1 MERRLLLADAH
12 QVRLLA
18 ARPFLSLPG
27 PKKSIVAGD
36 RRAADDFVREAALEH
51 RALLGVERLS
61 PNQAA
66 RRAAEPQLRAEQRA
80 PVSGLGTLALVAR
93 VIHRRLIQAPLRY
106 FEPVARLPGF
116 APAVDRTLG
125 ALRGHEVDAATLR
138 ALSPAGADLGDLLAL
153 YEEALAEG
161 LLADRAEVLRRAAL
175 APADPAPLLLLDL
188 SPEDPLEEAFWR
200 RQIEGRAEVWA
211 TAAPSDAQALEFFR
225 GLGFAEHPL
234 AEPEE
239 TALVRARRSIFA
251 AHATKGALD
260 SSLSLRSAPGEG
272 PECVEVARAVLWAAL
287 AGVPFDQQ
295 AIVLRHVETYQPLVE
310 DALRRAEIPAF
321 YAKGVRRPDPAGRA
335 FLLLLACKRE
345 DLSATRFAEYLSL
358 KEVPEL
364 PERGPPPQRRV
375 PWVEPKK
382 DGQLSF
388 ASLVAAP
395 PPAPEARVIHG
406 HLRVPSQWEHLLVD
420 AAVIGGHDRWQRR
433 LAGLQ
438 RELEKTRDRLGPDDP
453 GRGRLDAE
461 LGALQNLAEF
471 ALPLINQLAK
481 LPTRAPWGGWL
492 SALEALA
499 TQALRHPEPVL
510 RALAELRPMA
520 EVGPVD
526 LTEVELTLLPRLSSL
541 REEPEGHRFG
551 RVWVGTPEE
560 LAGRS
565 FRRVYLPG
573 LAEGLF
579 PAKTREDPLLLDVDR
594 KKLHPNLPA
603 RAAAVR
609 DERRRLH
616 LCLGAASEA
625 LEVSYPRLDTARGRA
640 RVPSFYALD
649 LLRAAEGQVPNVKA
663 FERRAQ
669 GEGQLRLGWP
679 APERPE
685 QAIDAT
691 ELDLSVLAAVD
702 PTQAPGLGRYLFGH
716 GLPVE
721 QAIRS
726 FARRW
731 RRPWSTADGLWIK
744 EGQASTL
751 LKGERLLERAYSP
764 SRLESYAACPYRFFL
779 QSIQRLEPKAE
790 PVRIEQIDP
799 RTKGRIVA
807 EIQFHLVQRL
817 IEAGVRRLAP
827 DNLERALGLLE
838 TTLREVEQ
846 QEREDLC
853 PAIPAVWARG
863 FEEIRADLCGWLR
876 DLAGNQDGYE
886 LLHAELA
893 FGLAAGADRDPA
905 SHPRAATIFGHYRVR
920 GSVDL
925 VERHPERGDWRVVD
939 HKSGKVPDVWPLAI
953 GGGAHL
959 QILLYAQA
967 LEALYGQKV
976 EHGRYAYCTIRNG
989 YTKIDLP
996 NDATTQEALR
1006 SALDTIDRAIERG
1019 QLVPSPRS
1027 GACRYCDYATV
1038 CGPGA
1043 EDRAKSKDGAP
1054 ATLNELVQLRSRR

>member
-1 MERRLLLADAH
+1 
-12 QVRLLA
+12 
-18 ARPFLSLPG
+18 
-27 PKKSIVAGD
+27 
-36 RRAADDFVREAALEH
+36 
-51 RALLGVERLS
+51 
-61 PNQAA
+61 
-66 RRAAEPQLRAEQRA
+66 
-80 PVSGLGTLALVAR
+80 
-93 VIHRRLIQAPLRY
+93 
-106 FEPVARLPGF
+106 
-116 APAVDRTLG
+116 LG
-125 ALRGHEVDAATLR
+125 A
-138 ALSPAGADLGDLLAL
+138 
-153 YEEALAEG
+153 
-161 LLADRAEVLRRAAL
+161 
-175 APADPAPLLLLDL
+175 
-188 SPEDPLEEAFWR
+188 
-200 RQIEGRAEVWA
+200 
-211 TAAPSDAQALEFFR
+211 
-225 GLGFAEHPL
+225 
-234 AEPEE
+234 
-239 TALVRARRSIFA
+239 
-251 AHATKGALD
+251 
-260 SSLSLRSAPGEG
+260 
-272 PECVEVARAVLWAAL
+272 
-287 AGVPFDQQ
+287 
-295 AIVLRHVETYQPLVE
+295 
-310 DALRRAEIPAF
+310 
-321 YAKGVRRPDPAGRA
+321 
-335 FLLLLACKRE
+335 
-345 DLSATRFAEYLSL
+345 
-358 KEVPEL
+358 
-364 PERGPPPQRRV
+364 
-375 PWVEPKK
+375 
-382 DGQLSF
+382 
-388 ASLVAAP
+388 
-395 PPAPEARVIHG
+395 
-406 HLRVPSQWEHLLVD
+406 
-420 AAVIGGHDRWQRR
+420 
-433 LAGLQ
+433 
-438 RELEKTRDRLGPDDP
+438 DDP
-453 GRGRLDAE
+453 GRARLDAE

-471 ALPLINQLAK
+471 ALPVIDRLAK
-481 LPTRAPWGGWL
+481 LPIRAPWGVWL
-492 SALEALA
+492 SALEDLA
-499 TQALRHPEPVL
+499 TQALRHPEGVL

-526 LTEVELTLLPRLSSL
+526 LTEVELTLMPRLSSL

-594 KKLHPNLPA
+594 AKLHPELPA
-603 RAAAVR
+603 RDAAVR
-609 DERRRLH
+609 EERRRLH

-649 LLRAAEGQVPNVKA
+649 LLRAAEGRVPNVKA

-691 ELDLSVLAAVD
+691 ELDLSLLAAVD
-702 PTQAPGLGRYLFGH
+702 PTKAPGLGRYLFGR

-731 RRPWSTADGLWIK
+731 RRPWSAADGLWLN
-744 EGQASTL
+744 EDRASSL
-751 LKGERLLERAYSP
+751 LKGERLLDRAYSP

-779 QSIQRLEPKAE
+779 QSIQRLEAKAE

-817 IEAGVRRLAP
+817 IKAGIRGLAP
-827 DNLERALGLLE
+827 ENLEAALGLLE
-838 TTLREVEQ
+838 TTLRDVEQ
-846 QEREDLC
+846 KEREDLC

-876 DLAGNQDGYE
+876 DLAANQDGYE

-893 FGLAAGADRDPA
+893 FGLAPGPDRDPA
-905 SHPRAATIFGHYRVR
+905 SHPEAATIFGHYRVR

-925 VERHPERGDWRVVD
+925 VERHQSRGDWRVVD
-939 HKSGKVPDVWPLAI
+939 HKSGRVPEIWPLAI

-967 LEALYGQKV
+967 LEALYGQRV
-976 EHGRYAYCTIRNG
+976 EQGRYAYCTIKNG

-996 NDATTQEALR
+996 NDENTQEALR
-1006 SALDTIDRAIERG
+1006 LALDTIDRALERG
-1019 QLVPSPRS
+1019 QLVPTPKP

-1043 EDRAKSKDGAP
+1043 QDRAKLKDSAP
-1054 ATLNELVQLRSRR
+1054 AALTELVQLRSRR